1 MRRRQETLV
10 HQSYCVNADPCSR
23 CGLLGFDTWL
33 GSASYQVHAVN
44 ETDSSA
50 IDDQE

>member
-10 HQSYCVNADPCSR
+10 QQSFCVNADPCSR
-23 CGLLGFDTWL
+23 CGLPEIDTRL
-33 GSASYQVHAVN
+33 ASAPYHVHAVN

-50 IDDQE
+50 IDG